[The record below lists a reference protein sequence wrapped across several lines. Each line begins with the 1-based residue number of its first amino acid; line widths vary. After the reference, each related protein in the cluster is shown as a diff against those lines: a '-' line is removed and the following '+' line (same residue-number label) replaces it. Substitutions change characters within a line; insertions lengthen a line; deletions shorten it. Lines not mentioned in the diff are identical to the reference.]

1 MIPSSYT
8 EWHSAFFFFIPGLR
22 LWKIEYGNSCK
33 KQTRLLKR
41 TKIRV
46 RSMMPWPKRWAKRGH
61 PWSPCLREGGN
72 FSDWPL
78 NFLKMPWRFVKK
90 SFPSP
95 LQSKWMT
102 LLKILSFWIDIA
114 IRFFFL
120 NSRITKLYTFKFWW
134 SK

>member
-1 MIPSSYT
+1 MIPNSYR
-8 EWHSAFFFFIPGLR
+8 EWHSAFFFPGLR

-41 TKIRV
+41 TRIRV
-46 RSMMPWPKRWAKRGH
+46 RSMMPWPKRWAKHGH

-95 LQSKWMT
+95 LQSNPFF
-102 LLKILSFWIDIA
+102 LNRHCDQI
-114 IRFFFL
+114 FFL
-120 NSRITKLYTFKFWW
+120 NSRITKLYTFKFWL
-134 SK
+134 SKSNF